1 MAAYWLGRATF
12 RDVKQI
18 ERYIELNKKNKVEE
32 RFPCKLLSRD
42 GRVVELEGG
51 IHFEHYYL
59 WEFPSLEIALEMYHS
74 PEYQEAA
81 QFRRAGCSAVELVVM
96 EGGDHYPGKY

>member
-12 RDVKQI
+12 RDVKLI
-18 ERYIELNKKNKVEE
+18 ERYIELNKQNKIDE
-32 RFPCKLLSRD
+32 RFHGKLLSRD
-42 GRVVELEGG
+42 GRVAELEGG

-59 WEFPSLEIALEMYHS
+59 WEFPTLEIALEMYHS

-81 QFRRAGCSAVELVVM
+81 KFRRSACSAVELVVF
-96 EGGDHYPGKY
+96 EGGDHYAGKY